1 MKKVVVTHQLS
12 IIIPTYNGENYIE
25 NCINSILKQE
35 SRNIE
40 IIVIDDYSS
49 DRTVDIVKDLFG
61 VQVKLI
67 RNHKRLG
74 MASNYEKA
82 LKIAKGDWVSILGQ
96 DDLMLPNSVSRI
108 QRLIDKNS
116 EIDVIVSSRSYYYW
130 DNYIRNKNQI
140 KLMIYKNNLVTRKI
154 SSKNRLFFTLNGFCE
169 YNEGPQLY
177 TGSIIRKDLIDKI
190 MLKQNKKFFFYD
202 IPDVSSAISLLTNSK
217 SYLKVY
223 NSLFLIGSS
232 KQSTGLLIDKIG
244 YQDKAKI
251 IEQFRVQEER
261 TSIPGLGLTSSFH
274 WYFSEAYNEY
284 YSQFCCDK
292 SRLMYSKKI
301 IMLSVI
307 LARHNLKFHSSNF
320 KIIRK
325 NLEVKETVYNN
336 TCIILSTTL
345 YIILYNLKYFFK
357 IVYSAFLFLMSLFK
371 YNNNVTD
378 NELINY
384 LFKKSMKRF

>member
-1 MKKVVVTHQLS
+1 VKKVVVTHQLS

-154 SSKNRLFFTLNGFCE
+154 SSKN
-169 YNEGPQLY
+169 P
-177 TGSIIRKDLIDKI
+177 
-190 MLKQNKKFFFYD
+190 
-202 IPDVSSAISLLTNSK
+202 
-217 SYLKVY
+217 
-223 NSLFLIGSS
+223 
-232 KQSTGLLIDKIG
+232 
-244 YQDKAKI
+244 
-251 IEQFRVQEER
+251 
-261 TSIPGLGLTSSFH
+261 
-274 WYFSEAYNEY
+274 
-284 YSQFCCDK
+284 
-292 SRLMYSKKI
+292 
-301 IMLSVI
+301 
-307 LARHNLKFHSSNF
+307 
-320 KIIRK
+320 
-325 NLEVKETVYNN
+325 
-336 TCIILSTTL
+336 
-345 YIILYNLKYFFK
+345 
-357 IVYSAFLFLMSLFK
+357 
-371 YNNNVTD
+371 
-378 NELINY
+378 
-384 LFKKSMKRF
+384 